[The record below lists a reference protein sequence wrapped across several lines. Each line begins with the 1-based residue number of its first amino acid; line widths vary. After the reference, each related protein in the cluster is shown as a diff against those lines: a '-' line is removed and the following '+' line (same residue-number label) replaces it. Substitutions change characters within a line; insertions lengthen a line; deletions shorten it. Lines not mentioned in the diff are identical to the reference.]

1 MDNETQLR
9 LKKLLSEPLKITED
23 DAERE
28 HIEKYIASL
37 NEEQIII
44 LYTRTRK
51 AAGQSKRL
59 KDIESLFLYVRA
71 CKTIQRIANE
81 KNIVLT
87 TDV

>member
-1 MDNETQLR
+1 MDNEIELR
-9 LKKLLSEPLKITED
+9 LKKILSEPLQIEED
-23 DAERE
+23 DVGRE
-28 HIEKYIASL
+28 PIEQYIASL

-51 AAGQSKRL
+51 AAGKSKRL
-59 KDIESLFLYVRA
+59 KDMESLFLYVRA
-71 CKTIQRIANE
+71 CKTIQRIADE